1 MEDTLATMKDVPAA
15 EAFLSTLNNCHPSI
29 SFTMELA
36 SDNKLPFVGM
46 EVLKKGHKLE
56 TSVYKK
62 PTNSCT
68 GLLLHQQS
76 HVDKRYKKSLVKTMI
91 NLAFHL
97 SSTREAFTPECDR
110 LESLI
115 NSTISYF
122 VTFVMSGDPN
132 VPAQTTRPG
141 YYLGFIIL
149 GEKSRVAEGHKL
161 PRGVRGHAPPRKFFE
176 MNLC

>member
-1 MEDTLATMKDVPAA
+1 MKDVPAA
-15 EAFLSTLNNCHPSI
+15 EAFLSTLNNCHLSI

-68 GLLLHQQS
+68 GLPLHQQS

-97 SSTREAFTPECDR
+97 SSTREAFTPECDC
-110 LESLI
+110 LESLV
-115 NSTISYF
+115 NSTISFF
-122 VTFVMSGDPN
+122 VTFCDVWRSQCASSNYPPRVLSGIY
-132 VPAQTTRPG
+132 R
-141 YYLGFIIL
+141 L
-149 GEKSRVAEGHKL
+149 GEKSRVAKGHKF
-161 PRGVRGHAPPRKFFE
+161 PRGVRGYAPPGNFLK
-176 MNLC
+176 

>member
-1 MEDTLATMKDVPAA
+1 MKDVPAA

-29 SFTMELA
+29 SFTTELA
-36 SDNKLPFVGM
+36 SNNKLPFVSV
-46 EVLKKGHKLE
+46 EILKKGHKLE

-62 PTNSCT
+62 PTNTCT

-76 HVDKRYKKSLVKTMI
+76 HVDKRYKKSLVLTMV

-115 NSTISYF
+115 NSTISFF

-141 YYLGFIIL
+141 YYLGFIVWGRSPEWPKATSFL
-149 GEKSRVAEGHKL
+149 GGSGGM
-161 PRGVRGHAPPRKFFE
+161 PPPRKFFE
-176 MNLC
+176 INLC